1 MFSCS
6 MHATWLDHGRALRS
20 RWHHCGLRK
29 SWCSTRANQMR
40 VTPISI
46 LMRGGGSLL
55 LNCARTQRAV
65 KSISVKSIPKND
77 LCRMDDAPPR
87 QQAGAVWRETHAGP
101 WAQRHSCVP
110 GQTEGQRAFYRRK
123 IGGRRTK
130 DAPG

>member
-1 MFSCS
+1 MF
-6 MHATWLDHGRALRS
+6 HARHMVGPWTCPPFPVASLWFAQILVH
-20 RWHHCGLRK
+20 
-29 SWCSTRANQMR
+29 TRANQMR

-65 KSISVKSIPKND
+65 KSIPKND

-87 QQAGAVWRETHAGP
+87 QQARAVWRETHAGP